1 MHRRLFFVILMLF
14 TLWQTVGCHA
24 PARPVVQTACYEVK
38 HAVGSTCVPRTIQ
51 RLVTLDA
58 ASFENA
64 IALGFKP
71 IGTVLAEQSTPYLEN
86 QQLAAT
92 NIGQMGT
99 PSLERILTLH
109 PDLIVG
115 LNYHEEIYAQLS
127 QIAPTLLLEF
137 GHSGEWKS
145 FFQNFSD
152 ALNRSAIAQ
161 QIMQTYN
168 DRLQTFKGRLKSAR
182 PEISVVRIYP
192 DSLSLYL
199 RDSFAGVILNDAGLD
214 RPQAQNLS
222 ASEAQALFGNEIQAI
237 VSVELIEQ
245 ADGDILFLWTSENTA
260 AADETAQKKL
270 LELRSSHLWKGLK
283 AVQNNR
289 VYQVPSYWIG
299 SGPLAANALIDDLF
313 KYLSQDKTSG

>member
-1 MHRRLFFVILMLF
+1 MRRLIFVLLMLF
-14 TLWQTVGCHA
+14 TLGQTVGCHA
-24 PARPVVQTACYEVK
+24 TVRPVVQTACYEVK

-51 RLVTLDA
+51 RLVTLDSV
-58 ASFENA
+58 SFEDA

-71 IGTVLAEQSTPYLEN
+71 VGTVLAEQSTPYLDN

-99 PSLERILTLH
+99 PNLERILALH

-115 LNYHEEIYAQLS
+115 LDYHKDIYAQLS

-145 FFQNFSD
+145 SFQNFSD

-161 QIMQTYN
+161 QIMQAYS
-168 DRLQTFKGRLKSAR
+168 DRLQTFRSRLKSAR
-182 PEISVVRIYP
+182 PKISVVRMYP

-214 RPQAQNLS
+214 RPPSQNLS
-222 ASEAQALFGNEIQAI
+222 ASEAQAIFGNDIQAI

-245 ADGDILFLWTSENTA
+245 ADGDILFVWTSENTA

-270 LELRSSHLWKGLK
+270 IELRSSRLWKGLK
-283 AVQNNR
+283 AVQNNQ
-289 VYQVPSYWIG
+289 VYQVPNYWIG
-299 SGPLAANALIDDLF
+299 SGPLAANAVIDDLF
-313 KYLSQDKTSG
+313 RYIP